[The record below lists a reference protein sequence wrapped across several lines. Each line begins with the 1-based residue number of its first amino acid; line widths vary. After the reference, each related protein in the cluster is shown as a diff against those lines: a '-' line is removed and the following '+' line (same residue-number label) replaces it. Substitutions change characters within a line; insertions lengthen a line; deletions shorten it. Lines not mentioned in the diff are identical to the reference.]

1 MRHMFK
7 LAAVAVF
14 AATVLGSVANVA
26 AQQYPN
32 KPIRMVV
39 PFPPG
44 GGNDAIGRLVA
55 QKMSEG
61 LGQQIVV
68 DNRPGAGTTLGT
80 GLVAKSPADGY
91 TILLSSVTSLA
102 LAPNIYE
109 KPGYDP
115 LKDFAGIS
123 LLATTPYILTVGVT
137 QPYRSVQDIIK
148 AAKAKPGALTFASG
162 GIGSNTHL
170 SGAIFEEL
178 TGTNM
183 LHVPYKGSGPAFID
197 LVSNRV
203 TMMFDTATAATQH
216 ILSGK
221 LRALAVTGNRRLPD
235 LPNVPTFAEAG
246 VQNFGAS
253 SWYSIH
259 VPAGTP
265 ALIVA
270 KLNAEVN
277 RVVNLP
283 EVRSKLLAIS
293 AEPVP
298 GTPENLDA
306 FVKAEFSQWGQLIKK
321 LGVKAE

>member
-1 MRHMFK
+1 MRHVFK
-7 LAAVAVF
+7 LAAAAVF
-14 AATVLGSVANVA
+14 GVAALGSVANVA

-61 LGQQIVV
+61 LGQPMVV

-80 GLVAKSPADGY
+80 ALAAKSPADGY
-91 TILLSSVTSLA
+91 TILLSSVTSHA
-102 LAPNIYE
+102 LAPHLYE
-109 KPGYDP
+109 KTGYNP
-115 LKDFAGIS
+115 LKDFSGIS
-123 LLATTPYILTVGVT
+123 MLATTPYILTVGAT
-137 QPYRSVQDIIK
+137 QPYRSVQDIIT
-148 AAKAKPGALTFASG
+148 AAKAKPGGLTFASG
-162 GIGSNTHL
+162 GVGSNTHL

-178 TGTNM
+178 TGTNI
-183 LHVPYKGSGPAFID
+183 LHVPYKGSAPAITD
-197 LVSNRV
+197 LLGNVV

-216 ILSGK
+216 VLSGK

-246 VQNFGAS
+246 VQNFNAS

-265 ALIVA
+265 APIVA
-270 KLNAEVN
+270 RLNAEVK

-283 EVRSKLLAIS
+283 EVRAKLLAIG
-293 AEPVP
+293 AEPVTS
-298 GTPENLDA
+298 TPEQLDA

>member
-1 MRHMFK
+1 MHRVFK
-7 LAAVAVF
+7 LAAAAVF
-14 AATVLGSVANVA
+14 GVATLGIVANVA
-26 AQQYPN
+26 AQPYPN

-61 LGQQIVV
+61 LGQPMVV
-68 DNRPGAGTTLGT
+68 DNRSGAGTTLGT
-80 GLVAKSPADGY
+80 VLVAKSPADGY

-102 LAPNIYE
+102 LAPHIYE
-109 KPGYDP
+109 KPGYNP
-115 LKDFAGIS
+115 LKDFTGIS
-123 LLATTPYILTVGVT
+123 MLATTPYILTVSAT
-137 QPYRSVQDIIK
+137 QPYRSVQDIIT
-148 AAKAKPGALTFASG
+148 AAKAKPGVLTFASG

-170 SGAIFEEL
+170 SGAIFAEL

-197 LVSNRV
+197 LVGNRV

-216 ILSGK
+216 VLSGK
-221 LRALAVTGNRRLPD
+221 LRGLAVTGNRRLPD
-235 LPNVPTFAEAG
+235 LPNVPTFAETG
-246 VQNFGAS
+246 VQHFDAS

-265 ALIVA
+265 APIIA
-270 KLNAEVN
+270 RLNAEVN
-277 RVVNLP
+277 RVVSLP
-283 EVRSKLLAIS
+283 EVRTKLLAIS
-293 AEPVP
+293 AEPVT
-298 GTPENLDA
+298 GTPEKLDA
-306 FVKAEFSQWGQLIKK
+306 FVKTEFDQWGRLIKK

>member
-1 MRHMFK
+1 MRHVFK
-7 LAAVAVF
+7 LAAAAVVGIT
-14 AATVLGSVANVA
+14 ALGCAANVA

-61 LGQQIVV
+61 LGQAIVV

-80 GLVAKSPADGY
+80 ALAAKAPADGY
-91 TILLSSVTSLA
+91 TILLSSVTSHA
-102 LAPNIYE
+102 LAPHLYE
-109 KPGYDP
+109 KPGYNATR
-115 LKDFAGIS
+115 DFSGIS
-123 LLATTPYILTVGVT
+123 MLATTPYILTTGAT
-137 QPYRSVQDIIK
+137 QPYRSVQEIVT
-148 AAKAKPGALTFASG
+148 AAKAKPDGLSFASG

-178 TGTNM
+178 TGTKL
-183 LHVPYKGSGPAFID
+183 LHVPYKGSAPAITD
-197 LVSNRV
+197 LLGNVV

-216 ILSGK
+216 VLSGK

-246 VQNFGAS
+246 VQNFNAS

-265 ALIVA
+265 APIIA
-270 KLNAEVN
+270 RLNAEVI

-283 EVRSKLLAIS
+283 DVRAKLLAIG
-293 AEPVP
+293 AEPVT
-298 GTPENLDA
+298 GTPDQLDA
-306 FVKAEFSQWGQLIKK
+306 FVRTEFSQWGQLIKK

>member
-1 MRHMFK
+1 MRHVFK
-7 LAAVAVF
+7 LAAAAVF
-14 AATVLGSVANVA
+14 GVAALGSVANVA

-61 LGQQIVV
+61 LGQPMVV

-80 GLVAKSPADGY
+80 ALAAKSPADGY
-91 TILLSSVTSLA
+91 TILLSSVTSHA
-102 LAPNIYE
+102 LAPHLYE
-109 KPGYDP
+109 KPVYNP
-115 LKDFAGIS
+115 LKDFSGIS
-123 LLATTPYILTVGVT
+123 MLATTPYILTVGAT
-137 QPYRSVQDIIK
+137 QPYRSVQDIIT
-148 AAKAKPGALTFASG
+148 AAKAKPGGLTFASG
-162 GIGSNTHL
+162 GVGSNTHL

-178 TGTNM
+178 TGTNI
-183 LHVPYKGSGPAFID
+183 LHVPYKGSAPAITD
-197 LVSNRV
+197 LLGNVV

-216 ILSGK
+216 VLSGK

-246 VQNFGAS
+246 VQNFNAS

-265 ALIVA
+265 APIVA
-270 KLNAEVN
+270 RLNAEVK

-283 EVRSKLLAIS
+283 EVRAKLLAIG
-293 AEPVP
+293 AEPVTS
-298 GTPENLDA
+298 TPEQLDA